1 MASIFSY
8 DPEPP
13 RISSPWLMPGIAS
26 SPGTSVVNSTRRFT
40 PSDAKE
46 RNSPQSSILAN
57 CGITKL
63 EAEPQEGPTEYKLHL
78 LLRPRRS
85 FSASS
90 TGHHVS
96 GSYHSRL
103 HSATQQP
110 QNGAVQ
116 GTSPAHTSTPSNQ
129 SRQNRLQQL
138 TTQLLWR
145 LQQSSP
151 YHASSTGELVLPN
164 LPEAA
169 PVLGT
174 PARPGRPLP
183 GLEESRGA
191 LYEIGVSDDGTL
203 VGLTSEEMD
212 ESLSNLEAM
221 AGSLGC
227 RVKVL
232 RMIVVG
238 NCEWIEGSPCSE
250 NSAQTTHTAK
260 LWVAEALVKPDVEPP
275 PQVDNEAT
283 LMSTPLS
290 SPQHSLGAV
299 EGLRSSTEQLRVS
312 LTGATTSGKSSLLG
326 TLSTATLDHGR
337 GKSRLS
343 LLKHRHEI
351 QSGLTSS
358 VAQELIG
365 YRQKD
370 IKDEDNSKAT
380 EVINYASGNV
390 SSWNDLHSS
399 SKDGRLVFL
408 SDSAGHPRFRRTT
421 VRGLVGWSPHWTILC
436 VAADAGEELAGGNGG
451 TPLAQDPLGSLTAA
465 ASDLSQAHLD
475 LCLKLKLP
483 LVIAITKL
491 DLASKV
497 GLKHNL
503 AKVLTT
509 LKSNGRKPVML
520 STAPT
525 STEVGPDLQY
535 LSKNDESEVERALR
549 EVRYGNYDV
558 LVPILLTSAVNGT
571 GISKMHALL
580 HKLPIPT
587 AGDSPPISSD
597 VVGQAIFTPRVLFH
611 VEDIYTAPAANGQVN
626 LDRNGANDD
635 SGFVLSGHLRYGE
648 LSIGD
653 ELVLGPVPTVLAPL
667 RCDDMFNDTASSMRS
682 KDLDPDSRSLSR
694 TRFISSTPPTMTP
707 KHTYQAS
714 TSTSE
719 WRRVRINTVR
729 NLRLPVRT
737 LSTGQ
742 VGTVGFSILQPAQL
756 SHESSLSSRSVVHQ
770 IPDSPTCPSTTM
782 PKIRKGMVLM
792 HSADRSAASNGFVAQ
807 FNHSDFASMSLGNL
821 VVVYIASVRATARIV
836 SFDLKGAG
844 STRPRPDAND
854 DSEEM
859 FSFDDGDGHS
869 EDPSDAANL
878 PRAKQLPPQ
887 PTMSEVTFRFVTCRE
902 WIELGSQV
910 LVMPGGG
917 PGLYVGSE
925 RGEKGV
931 GGLEGFVGNIVRV
944 F

>member
-8 DPEPP
+8 DPDPP
-13 RISSPWLMPGIAS
+13 RISSPWLVPGSAS
-26 SPGTSVVNSTRRFT
+26 STGTSVVNSTRRFAI
-40 PSDAKE
+40 SDSKE
-46 RNSPQSSILAN
+46 RNSPQPSILAN

-103 HSATQQP
+103 HSVTPQP

-116 GTSPAHTSTPSNQ
+116 GNSAHVSTPSNQ

-174 PARPGRPLP
+174 PTRPGRPLP

-238 NCEWIEGSPCSE
+238 NCEWIEGSPRSE

-275 PQVDNEAT
+275 PQVDNEVT
-283 LMSTPLS
+283 LASTPLS
-290 SPQHSLGAV
+290 SPQNSLGAV

-370 IKDEDNSKAT
+370 IKDEDYSKSI

-451 TPLAQDPLGSLTAA
+451 TPLAQDPLGSITAA

-497 GLKHNL
+497 RLKHNL

-520 STAPT
+520 STAPIT
-525 STEVGPDLQY
+525 TETGPDLQY
-535 LSKNDESEVERALR
+535 LSKNDEAEVDRALR
-549 EVRYGNYDV
+549 EVRYGNHDV

-587 AGDSPPISSD
+587 AGDSPHISSD
-597 VVGQAIFTPRVLFH
+597 VIGQGILTPRVLFH
-611 VEDIYTAPAANGQVN
+611 VEDIYTAPAGNEQVN
-626 LDRNGANDD
+626 LDRNGAKDD

-653 ELVLGPVPTVLAPL
+653 ELVLGPFPKAPL
-667 RCDDMFNDTASSMRS
+667 RCDDMLNDTASSMRS

-694 TRFISSTPPTMTP
+694 TRFISGTPPTITP

-714 TSTSE
+714 SSTSE
-719 WRRVRINTVR
+719 WRRVRINSVR

-737 LSTGQ
+737 LSAGQ

-756 SHESSLSSRSVVHQ
+756 SYESSLSSRSVVQ
-770 IPDSPTCPSTTM
+770 QNLDSPTCPSTTM

-792 HSADRSAASNGFVAQ
+792 HTADRPAASNGFVAH
-807 FNHSDFASMSLGNL
+807 FNQSDFVSMSLGNL

-836 SFDLKGAG
+836 SFNLRGAD
-844 STRPRPDAND
+844 SRRPRPDAND
-854 DSEEM
+854 DSEDL
-859 FSFDDGDGHS
+859 FRFDDGDGHI
-869 EDPSDAANL
+869 EDPPDAANL
-878 PRAKQLPPQ
+878 PTAKQLPPQ

-931 GGLEGFVGNIVRV
+931 GGLEGFVGSIVRV
-944 F
+944 C